1 MKRFLFIIFIVFF
14 VASNAIAAGS
24 VTQGDVVRIADGTH
38 TITFTCTGD
47 ASDGSMPDTVITAEN
62 LKKIAGWFLY
72 DVTAFPTVGG
82 TAPDAASVFI
92 KDANGLYLLGS
103 IDDGTTAYGG
113 LNLIHA
119 TGTRSTVPYKYI
131 AGITGHIVFFPDVI
145 NTLTVVVADQATAS
159 ANWTIVLTFIK

>member
-62 LKKIAGWFLY
+62 LKKIVGWYL
-72 DVTAFPTVGG
+72 VEVHAFPTSGG
-82 TAPDAASVFI
+82 TAPDAADVLI
-92 KDANGLYLLGS
+92 KDANSVDFLGS
-103 IDDGTTAYGG
+103 SDGSTAYAGK
-113 LNLIHA
+113 NLIHA
-119 TGTRSTVPYKYI
+119 TLPRAVLPYYYLPQTGGYI
-131 AGITGHIVFFPDVI
+131 PYYPIIVGSF
-145 NTLTVVVADQATAS
+145 TLSVSNQSTAS
-159 ANWTIVLTFIK
+159 ANWTIVLKFVK